1 VTARQLLR
9 DECLNALS
17 NYVRQ
22 AQKTCELLG
31 DLEGNSLSLGQL
43 LALLA
48 NTQAEDEIQKV
59 YMTLRQRLFDGL
71 IATELRQTDSSRGI

>member
-1 VTARQLLR
+1 MTTRQLLR

-17 NYVRQ
+17 NYVNQ

-31 DLEGNSLSLGQL
+31 DLESNSLSVERL

-48 NTQAEDEIQKV
+48 YTQAEDEIQKV
-59 YMTLRQRLFDGL
+59 YMALRQRLFDGL
-71 IATELRQTDSSRGI
+71 ITTGLLQPDSSAGT